1 MVDVVDQTD
10 VSAQAKDAEQTVRD
24 MGYYMQPVVN
34 PNQLV
39 SSKVGAREL
48 DQLTEGQV
56 IPLQEGGK

>member
-1 MVDVVDQTD
+1 
-10 VSAQAKDAEQTVRD
+10 
-24 MGYYMQPVVN
+24 MQPVVN

>member
-1 MVDVVDQTD
+1 
-10 VSAQAKDAEQTVRD
+10 
-24 MGYYMQPVVN
+24 MQPVVN

-48 DQLTEGQV
+48 DQLIEGQV